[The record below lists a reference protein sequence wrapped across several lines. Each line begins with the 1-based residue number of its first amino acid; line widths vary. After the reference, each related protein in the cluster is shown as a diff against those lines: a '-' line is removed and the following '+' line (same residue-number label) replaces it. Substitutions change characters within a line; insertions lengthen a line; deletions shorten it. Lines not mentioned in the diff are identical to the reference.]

1 MIRFVQPQ
9 DAPSLCGIYNPYV
22 KNSIVTFEESEV
34 TVQEMTRRIS
44 EASLPWFVLEDEN
57 AVQGYAYLAAWKQ
70 RSAYRY
76 TAETTIYLREGT
88 TGRGLG
94 ETLYTHLI
102 QAARA
107 SSLRVLVAC
116 LALPNEP
123 SRRLHEKLGFR
134 KVAHFSRVGLKFE
147 RWLDVGYWELQ
158 L

>member
-9 DAPSLCGIYNPYV
+9 DAQALCGIYNPYV
-22 KNSIVTFEESEV
+22 KNSVVTFEESEV
-34 TVQEMTRRIS
+34 TVQEMTQRILD
-44 EASLPWFVLEDEN
+44 ASLPWFVLEEEN
-57 AVQGYAYLAAWKQ
+57 RVQGYAYLAAWKH
-70 RSAYRY
+70 RSAYRF

-88 TGRGLG
+88 TGKGLG
-94 ETLYTHLI
+94 EILYSHLI
-102 QAARA
+102 QAARER
-107 SSLRVLVAC
+107 SLRVLVAC

-134 KVAHFSRVGLKFE
+134 KVAHFSSVGFKFD

>member
-9 DAPSLCGIYNPYV
+9 DAQALCCIYNPYV
-22 KNSIVTFEESEV
+22 NNSIVTFEESEV
-34 TVQEMTRRIS
+34 AVEDMTKRITD
-44 EASLPWFVLEDEN
+44 ASLPWLVLEEEN
-57 AVQGYAYLAAWKQ
+57 RVQGYAYLAPWKH
-70 RSAYRY
+70 RSAYRF

-88 TGRGLG
+88 TGQGLG
-94 ETLYTHLI
+94 ETLYSQLI
-102 QAARA
+102 SAARER
-107 SSLRVLVAC
+107 SLRVLVAC

-134 KVAHFSRVGLKFE
+134 KVAHFSRVGFKFD